1 MSSCSLA
8 PGYVPFL
15 TSSWALGEQREL
27 VCARLREK
35 DEGGL
40 GEGWAGWRGVPGARR
55 EKGEGGAESG

>member
-1 MSSCSLA
+1 M
-8 PGYVPFL
+8 PFL